1 MNIDKIFRKAERLGA
16 DYCDIRIAEASG
28 TTLTIKKGE
37 LEKAISGGDVGA
49 GVRVLHRGNWGL
61 FALEGEADIGKGLVK
76 AVKLAESLSR
86 KKKGEVRLAP
96 APRATEN
103 IPLRVKKDP
112 RDVDISAKV
121 ELLSDLI
128 GIFKGFKELN
138 SMEVGL
144 DDGIVKNKFYSSEG
158 TEISYYQPSILVR
171 SQLTAK
177 GEKGLVGY
185 GMRHGGTAGYEMVQ
199 GEELKEKAEEAARST
214 VRLLKAGA
222 APSGRFTVIA
232 DPDLA
237 GVFAHEA
244 VGHATEG
251 DLVLSGDSILKGR
264 IGERLGSELVT
275 IFDDP
280 TMPMGFGSFPYDDEG
295 IISRRKILIENGILR
310 DFLNNRETARRLDME
325 PNGSARAQSSG
336 SSPLVRMSN
345 TMIANGNSSF
355 EELIEDITF
364 GVYLKGSRGGQVD
377 TAKGMFQFNAEEGF
391 LIEKGELGKP
401 LRDVSLS
408 GFTLDTLN
416 NIDAIGNDFQFGSPG
431 FCGKGQLVPVG
442 DGGPHIRIVDA
453 IVGGM

>member
-1 MNIDKIFRKAERLGA
+1 M
-16 DYCDIRIAEASG
+16 
-28 TTLTIKKGE
+28 
-37 LEKAISGGDVGA
+37 
-49 GVRVLHRGNWGL
+49 
-61 FALEGEADIGKGLVK
+61 
-76 AVKLAESLSR
+76 
-86 KKKGEVRLAP
+86 
-96 APRATEN
+96 
-103 IPLRVKKDP
+103 
-112 RDVDISAKV
+112 DISAKV

-391 LIEKGELGKP
+391 LIEKGELGRP
-401 LRDVSLS
+401 LKDVSLS
-408 GFTLDTLN
+408 GSTLDTLN

-431 FCGKGQLVPVG
+431 FCGKGQLVPVC

-453 IVGGM
+453 IVGGT